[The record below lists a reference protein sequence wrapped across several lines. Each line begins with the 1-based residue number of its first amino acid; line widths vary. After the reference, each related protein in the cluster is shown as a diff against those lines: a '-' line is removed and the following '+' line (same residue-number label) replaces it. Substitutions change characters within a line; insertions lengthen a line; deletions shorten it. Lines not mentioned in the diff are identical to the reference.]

1 MYALN
6 ISTVQTD
13 LVWES
18 PRENLKAIG
27 LKISDLRGKTDLV
40 VLPEMFTT
48 GFSMSAEQLAEPPKG
63 PTFGWMQSQAVKLQA
78 AITGSIIVK
87 EDGQSSIVFCGLIPM
102 GAPSPTTS
110 ITSLASQGNI
120 SFTVRVKVKGS

>member
-48 GFSMSAEQLAEPPKG
+48 GFSMSA
-63 PTFGWMQSQAVKLQA
+63 
-78 AITGSIIVK
+78 
-87 EDGQSSIVFCGLIPM
+87 
-102 GAPSPTTS
+102 
-110 ITSLASQGNI
+110 
-120 SFTVRVKVKGS
+120 